1 MTRPKRPSKTTAR
14 PGKPA
19 PTARS
24 TDAQPAKSAVKP
36 RRSGPRIT
44 PVQLKAPPPDT
55 VFRDRDG
62 QPHTFP
68 DSNLKRVAAAILT
81 ERRKPWRYRPFSFP
95 LFTDKGNEQTL
106 HFDFYV
112 YDNMDQILRLVLVM
126 GRDNPETWDK
136 IGRFKR
142 QFPMYHYELWTPE
155 KLAELQGPRG
165 RLGF

>member
-1 MTRPKRPSKTTAR
+1 MTRPKRPSKTAAR

-19 PTARS
+19 KTDRPTS
-24 TDAQPAKSAVKP
+24 VKSADKP
-36 RRSGPRIT
+36 RRSGPRFT
-44 PVQLKAPPPDT
+44 PVQLKAPPPDA

-62 QPHTFP
+62 RPHSFP
-68 DSNLKRVAAAILT
+68 ESSLKRVAAAILT

-95 LFTDKGNEQTL
+95 LFTDKGNEQAFQ
-106 HFDFYV
+106 FDFYV
-112 YDNMDQILRLVLVM
+112 YDNMDQILRLVLVV
-126 GRDNPETWDK
+126 GRDNAEIWDK
-136 IGRFKR
+136 VGRFKR